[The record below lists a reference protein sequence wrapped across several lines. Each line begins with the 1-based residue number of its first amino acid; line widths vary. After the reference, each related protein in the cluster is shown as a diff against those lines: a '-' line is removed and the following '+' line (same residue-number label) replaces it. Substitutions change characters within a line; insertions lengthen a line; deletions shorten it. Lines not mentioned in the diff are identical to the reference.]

1 MPRTAKNKESM
12 FAQAEKEKL
21 QDEVSKLS
29 QEKGLVELKLRSY
42 ETEKTQLAPTLEEAQ
57 WEVSQILQ
65 PFRGFYANHHLFL
78 IRVMGLAKVYLS
90 GGRNTPESLQSS

>member
-1 MPRTAKNKESM
+1 MVWGWGGERKACLTQLKDKELL

-29 QEKGLVELKLRSY
+29 QEKGLAELKLRSY

-57 WEVSQILQ
+57 WEVRPI
-65 PFRGFYANHHLFL
+65 
-78 IRVMGLAKVYLS
+78 
-90 GGRNTPESLQSS
+90 